1 MYKDSIQAFIFK
13 SIEYSDF
20 SQKISVIL
28 YVMIILTTYKILY
41 NKFILLIVEFLA
53 LNNDINLRR
62 LRDDKYFSKPKYC
75 IYIIRKGDMII
86 KPVID
91 DYEQTKGSEIWK
103 YDSTIVSSPFKTQK
117 IVERSCKFYGNSY
130 ISKKSETQRIAGI
143 TSKPPILLTLFP
155 TYFFPTHSDRLEE
168 NMWINMHYVHEIKP
182 LKIENVKLFFKSSN
196 INT

>member
-1 MYKDSIQAFIFK
+1 MTNI
-13 SIEYSDF
+13 
-20 SQKISVIL
+20 SQSQNTV
-28 YVMIILTTYKILY
+28 
-41 NKFILLIVEFLA
+41 
-53 LNNDINLRR
+53 
-62 LRDDKYFSKPKYC
+62 
-75 IYIIRKGDMII
+75 YIIRKGDMII

-143 TSKPPILLTLFP
+143 TSKPPILLTPLFP

-182 LKIENVKLFFKSSN
+182 LKNRKCKIIFANHQTLTLNVSYHSIWHQYSNCIFYYYMVDKQSRMKSNNPEMPIDYEKTTLNIFKALSHYSLLQDK
-196 INT
+196 